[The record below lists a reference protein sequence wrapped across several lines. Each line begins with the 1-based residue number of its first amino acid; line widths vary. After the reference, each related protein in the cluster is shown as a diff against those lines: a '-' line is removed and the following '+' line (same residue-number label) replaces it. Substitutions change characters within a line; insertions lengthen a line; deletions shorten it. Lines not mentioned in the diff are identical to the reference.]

1 MKLSLIVA
9 MSEHRVIGKDG
20 KLPWHLSDDLKRFK
34 ALTMG
39 HPIIMGRKTHESI
52 GRVLPGRDNI
62 ILTRNADYEAAGARV
77 CASVQEALD
86 VCGGRDAFVIGGE
99 SIYRLFLDRADRIY
113 MTQVHQSFEG
123 DAFFPPWD
131 ETRFKEI
138 ERDVVN
144 DSLGHTF
151 LILEAIR

>member
-9 MSEHRVIGKDG
+9 MSENRVIGKDG

-34 ALTMG
+34 RLTMG

-52 GRVLPGRDNI
+52 GRVLGGRDNI
-62 ILTRNADYEAAGARV
+62 ILTRSADYEVAGAHV
-77 CASVQEALD
+77 CASVEEALD
-86 VCGGRDAFVIGGE
+86 VCGERDAFVIGGE

-113 MTQVHQSFEG
+113 MTRVHQAFEG
-123 DAFFPPWD
+123 DAFFPSWD

-144 DSLGHTF
+144 DSLPHTF
-151 LILEAIR
+151 LVLEAIR

>member
-9 MSEHRVIGKDG
+9 MSKNRVIGKEG
-20 KLPWHLSDDLKRFK
+20 KLPWHLSDDLQRFK
-34 ALTMG
+34 KLTMG

-62 ILTRNADYEAAGARV
+62 ILTHSGDYEVAGAHV
-77 CASVQEALD
+77 CRSAQEALD
-86 VCGGRDAFVIGGE
+86 LCDGQDAFIIGGE

-123 DAFFPPWD
+123 DAFFPSWD
-131 ETRFKEI
+131 ENRFKEI
-138 ERDVVN
+138 EREVVN